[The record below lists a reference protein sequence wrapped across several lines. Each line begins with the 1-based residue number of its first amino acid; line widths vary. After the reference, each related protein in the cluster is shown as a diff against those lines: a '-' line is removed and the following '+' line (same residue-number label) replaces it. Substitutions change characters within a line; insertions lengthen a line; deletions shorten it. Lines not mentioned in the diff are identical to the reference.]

1 LQHESELAVQLIN
14 KLSETSIDAFML
26 VTLEVVKLVDAKRKE
41 MEGIGNCDVRN
52 VVSGAT
58 CSRSSMFT
66 TTYTKL

>member
-41 MEGIGNCDVRN
+41 ME
-52 VVSGAT
+52 
-58 CSRSSMFT
+58 SMGEGEAPQWIQ
-66 TTYTKL
+66 